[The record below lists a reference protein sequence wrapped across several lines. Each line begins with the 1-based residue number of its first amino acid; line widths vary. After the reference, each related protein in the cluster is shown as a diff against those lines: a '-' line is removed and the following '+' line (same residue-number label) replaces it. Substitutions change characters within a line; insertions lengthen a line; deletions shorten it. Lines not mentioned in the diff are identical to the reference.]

1 MKGWDVMN
9 EIHFANYLRE
19 IRKKKK
25 MTMVELSKVTGVS
38 QSYLSQLEN
47 GKSLPT
53 DSIVSKL
60 LSGLTDSIAEQDEI
74 KKEMNNRI
82 LLDESSKTLSDLE
95 AKSSQLTEGN
105 ILLSKLTSQANAISE
120 WNGKL
125 DTANKT
131 VNLNNVL
138 NYFKKNE
145 EVQTTIEK
153 SLSGKFLGP
162 EVDIRKIAI
171 ELDGQ
176 PLSNEEVKALEYL
189 VIGIQ
194 KNRNKK

>member
-1 MKGWDVMN
+1 MN
-9 EIHFANYLRE
+9 EFHFANYLRE

-82 LLDESSKTLSDLE
+82 LLDESSKTLSELE

-105 ILLSKLTSQANAISE
+105 ILLSKLMGQANAISE

-162 EVDIRKIAI
+162 EVDIRKIVI

>member
-1 MKGWDVMN
+1 MKGWDIMN
-9 EIHFANYLRE
+9 EFHFANYLRE

-82 LLDESSKTLSDLE
+82 LLDESSKTLSELE

-105 ILLSKLTSQANAISE
+105 ILLSKLMGQANAISE

-162 EVDIRKIAI
+162 EVDIRKIVI

>member
-1 MKGWDVMN
+1 MN

>member
-1 MKGWDVMN
+1 MN
-9 EIHFANYLRE
+9 EFHFANYLRE

-82 LLDESSKTLSDLE
+82 LLDESSKTLSELE

-105 ILLSKLTSQANAISE
+105 ILLSKLTGQANAISE

-162 EVDIRKIAI
+162 EVDIRKIVI